1 MIKNGSSLNTELE
14 MFCVLYVDME
24 SSTHNIAHLCPEG
37 YTMYYKVF
45 YDTLSNVAHKFG
57 GRVIKHV
64 GDALIIYFPATSD
77 STDREAFKSAI
88 DCGISMLEARCTI
101 NNVFHEEDLPS
112 ISYRISADYGQ
123 MTPIETETSPI
134 VDWIGPSMNMVTKMN
149 HLAHSN
155 NMVIGGDLHQILS
168 RFPFNEYLLK
178 LVGELNIGIRQKY
191 PIYSVTQTNCLGE
204 ISSGIRMDDV
214 GSHAL
219 IHLARNGTGGGGA
232 TSDPTATVMIPNIVI
247 VDDEDDILLTYKR
260 FLSDQPVNVE
270 LFSDPV
276 QLLGRL
282 ALVGPSYYDLAIIDI
297 KMPKINGFQVFQ
309 ILTALKPGIKA
320 LFISA
325 LDHVDEVLG
334 GLRGIDREE
343 DFIRKPISREVLVSA
358 ISKKI
363 RQSVLV

>member
-1 MIKNGSSLNTELE
+1 MIKHRSLNTKLQ

-24 SSTHNIAHLCPEG
+24 SSTHNIAYLCPED
-37 YTMYYKVF
+37 YTMYYTIF
-45 YDTLSNVAHKFG
+45 YDTLSDVARKFG

-77 STDREAFKSAI
+77 STNREAFKSAI

-101 NNVFHEEDLPS
+101 NDAFHEEDLPS

-123 MTPIETETSPI
+123 MKPIETETSPI

-168 RFPFNEYLLK
+168 RFPLREYLLK
-178 LVGELNIGIRQKY
+178 LVDELNIGIRQKY
-191 PIYSVTQTNCLGE
+191 PIYSVAKSDCNGG
-204 ISSGIRMDDV
+204 ISNSIKMDGV
-214 GSHAL
+214 GSYAT
-219 IHLARNGTGGGGA
+219 INLAGNGTRSSGA
-232 TSDPTATVMIPNIVI
+232 TSDPTATGIIPNIVI
-247 VDDEDDILLTYKR
+247 VDDEDDILSTYKR
-260 FLSDQPVNVE
+260 FLSDLPVNVE
-270 LFSDPV
+270 MFSDPV

-297 KMPKINGFQVFQ
+297 KMPKINGFQVYQ
-309 ILTALKPGIKA
+309 VLAALKPGIKA
-320 LFISA
+320 LFLST
-325 LDHVDEVLG
+325 LDHVDEVLV
-334 GLRGIDREE
+334 GLRGIDREQ
-343 DFIRKPISREVLVSA
+343 DLVKKPISREVLVSA

-363 RQSVLV
+363 KQSVLV